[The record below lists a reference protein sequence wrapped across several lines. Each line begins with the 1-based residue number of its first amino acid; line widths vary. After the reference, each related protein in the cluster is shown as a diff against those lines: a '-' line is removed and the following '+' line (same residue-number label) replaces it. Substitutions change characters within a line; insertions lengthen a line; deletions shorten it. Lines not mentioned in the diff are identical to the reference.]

1 MSVLVGRDT
10 RVVVQGITGRE
21 GGFHAEQ
28 MVEYGTKVVAGVT
41 PGRGGSDANGVPVFD
56 SVQEA
61 VDATGANTSIIFVPP
76 AFAADAILEGAAAGL
91 SLVICITEGIP
102 TLDVVRAVRF
112 AAERDVRL
120 IGPNCPGVMTP
131 GEAKVGIMPA
141 NIFREGHVGVV
152 SRSGT
157 LTYEVVNLLT
167 EAGLGVSTCVG
178 IGGDPVIGTT
188 FTDVLEMFRDD
199 ARTQAVILIGEI
211 GGSDEE
217 MAAELIGRGY
227 PKPVVAFISGRSAPP
242 GKRMGHAGAII
253 SGNTGTPQSK
263 VEAFNKAS
271 VHVGETLDEVVK
283 HVGALLPRPV

>member
-1 MSVLVGRDT
+1 MLVGPDT

-41 PGRGGSDANGVPVFD
+41 PGRGGSDVAGVPVFD

-61 VDATGANTSIIFVPP
+61 VARAGANTSIIFVPP
-76 AFAADAILEGAAAGL
+76 AFAADAICEGAAAGL
-91 SLVICITEGIP
+91 RIVICITEGIP

-112 AAERDVRL
+112 AEERGVRL

-131 GEAKVGIMPA
+131 GSAKVGIMPA

-167 EAGLGVSTCVG
+167 LAGLGVSTCVG

-188 FTDVLEMFRDD
+188 FTDVLDMFRDD
-199 ARTQAVILIGEI
+199 EPTQAVILVGEI

-217 MAAELIGRGY
+217 MAAELIGRGFS
-227 PKPVVAFISGRSAPP
+227 KPVVAFISGRSAPP

-263 VEAFNKAS
+263 VAAFQKAN
-271 VHVGETLDEVVK
+271 VYVGDTLDEVVK
-283 HVGALLPRPV
+283 HVGSLLPSAA

>member
-1 MSVLVGRDT
+1 LSVLVGPDT

-41 PGRGGSDANGVPVFD
+41 PGRGGSDVAGVPVFD

-61 VDATGANTSIIFVPP
+61 VARAGANTSIIFVPP
-76 AFAADAILEGAAAGL
+76 AFAADAICEGAAAGL
-91 SLVICITEGIP
+91 RIVICITEGIP

-112 AAERDVRL
+112 AEERGVRL

-131 GEAKVGIMPA
+131 GSAKVGIMPA

-167 EAGLGVSTCVG
+167 LAGLGVSTCVG

-188 FTDVLEMFRDD
+188 FTDVLDMFRDD
-199 ARTQAVILIGEI
+199 EPTQAVILVGEI

-217 MAAELIGRGY
+217 MAAELIGRGFS
-227 PKPVVAFISGRSAPP
+227 KPVVAFISGRSAPP

-263 VEAFNKAS
+263 VAAFQKAN
-271 VHVGETLDEVVK
+271 VYVGDTLDEVVK
-283 HVGALLPRPV
+283 HVGSLLPSAA